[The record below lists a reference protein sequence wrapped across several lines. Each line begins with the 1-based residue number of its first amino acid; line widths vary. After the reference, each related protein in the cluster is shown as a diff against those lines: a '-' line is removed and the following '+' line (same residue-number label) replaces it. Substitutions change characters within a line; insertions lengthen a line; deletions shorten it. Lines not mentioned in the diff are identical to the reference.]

1 MSQFF
6 FEPREN
12 FGLDAENSQ
21 QGFMLKLMNEAL
33 PSLDFYKLINVG
45 IPDEMLDCMFPLY
58 RQIPASIPCGSE
70 PIELREA
77 VL

>member
-1 MSQFF
+1 MSQFL

-12 FGLDAENSQ
+12 FGLDAENSE
-21 QGFMLKLMNEAL
+21 QGFMLKPMNEAL
-33 PSLDFYKLINVG
+33 PSLDFYKLINV
-45 IPDEMLDCMFPLY
+45 IPDKMLDCMFPLY
-58 RQIPASIPCGSE
+58 GQIPASIACGSE